1 MRYAKLSDGRELWVA
16 STETHKDNEGEVV
29 ALTLITDDKEVVNI
43 SVKELSC
50 WW

>member
-1 MRYAKLSDGRELWVA
+1 MRYVKLTNGRELWVA
-16 STETHKDNEGEVV
+16 FTETHKDSEGEVV
-29 ALTLITDDKEVVNI
+29 ALTLTTDDKEVVNV